1 MLAASDFEVPSR
13 KTTLR
18 GILDFR
24 RRRFTSRRPENQY
37 ALSSPCTLSQFLT
50 SGETAGAEAQP
61 RAGEARIPHLVRLLI
76 DYCFDGEES
85 PNPDPQENETYHQR
99 HHTQ

>member
-50 SGETAGAEAQP
+50 SGETAGAEAPQ
-61 RAGEARIPHLVRLLI
+61 RAGEAKKVPDNFSASYCPGSIWASRL
-76 DYCFDGEES
+76 
-85 PNPDPQENETYHQR
+85 NPSAGKNTS
-99 HHTQ
+99 

>member
-24 RRRFTSRRPENQY
+24 RRRFTSRRPENHY
-37 ALSSPCTLSQFLT
+37 ARSSPWTLSQFLT
-50 SGETAGAEAQP
+50 SGETAGAEAPP
-61 RAGEARIPHLVRLLI
+61 RADEEMIRASSPDIDRSLL
-76 DYCFDGEES
+76 
-85 PNPDPQENETYHQR
+85 
-99 HHTQ
+99 